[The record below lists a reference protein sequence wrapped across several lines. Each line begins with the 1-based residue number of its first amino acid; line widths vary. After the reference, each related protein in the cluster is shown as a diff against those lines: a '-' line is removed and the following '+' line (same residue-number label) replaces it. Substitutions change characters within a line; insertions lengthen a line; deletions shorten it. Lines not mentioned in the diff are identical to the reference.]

1 MAWGNLGCRGLYAS
15 SDFVPEGLVEDGIV
29 DREHPN
35 DLGLGF
41 KVSDQVFLEQRHLR
55 IVEGKRIIFSNGDVR
70 SEENLEVDFG
80 ALREPWNVDEN
91 FVPLKVEP
99 RSFCE
104 MATEILLECSSLIGI
119 FVEAGEVL
127 EQGFVATIGN
137 EDAADFVELPALES
151 PHHTVTDVEFQATQ
165 FLLQAVNEI
174 RFGRANEIGLG
185 QTAVG
190 MFEQILNASLE
201 HRVGGSNGVMPIH
214 VAVHQVTREDQRFD
228 CRNALVVDR
237 RAIGL
242 RVVSDGT
249 DQTIAIYALTER
261 NAAVAGIP

>member
-1 MAWGNLGCRGLYAS
+1 MSSLRHRKTMAWGNLGCRGLYAS

-29 DREHPN
+29 DREHPS

-55 IVEGKRIIFSNGDVR
+55 IVEGKRIIFSNWDVR

-80 ALREPWNVDEN
+80 ALREPGNVDEN
-91 FVPLKVEP
+91 FVPLKGEP

-165 FLLQAVNEI
+165 FLLQAVKSADYI
-174 RFGRANEIGLG
+174 
-185 QTAVG
+185 TPT
-190 MFEQILNASLE
+190 LE
-201 HRVGGSNGVMPIH
+201 NKTESHIP
-214 VAVHQVTREDQRFD
+214 EDQYMLQSKIHKRYD
-228 CRNALVVDR
+228 H
-237 RAIGL
+237 
-242 RVVSDGT
+242 
-249 DQTIAIYALTER
+249 
-261 NAAVAGIP
+261 IPNSRECQHFHNQ